1 MQFTGAG
8 TTSVTLGGTDNRTVT
23 ISGAGGGGGGAPTDA
38 QYVTLATDGDLSAER
53 VLAGGTGIGLADGG
67 ANGNIT
73 VSITGASTSNTGI
86 AYYSSDNFSVSAGYQ
101 VSIKDGGVSNDELG
115 GSIANSKLAN
125 SSVSYGGVSLSL
137 GGSDATPAF
146 NLSDATGYPT
156 SSLVGTITNS
166 QLAGSIAN
174 GKLANDSVTVTAG
187 SGLIHGGE
195 VDLGSSITI
204 DAVAG
209 TTAQSGIV
217 RLQDSATNGTT
228 NRAITPN
235 AVYDIS
241 GVLSTSIA
249 STGATNAA
257 NIATNT
263 SNISTNTSNISTN
276 TTNIASTGATNA
288 TAIAT
293 KAPKDSQYVTLA
305 LDGDLSAER
314 VLVGGTGV
322 KLTDCGANGNVTF
335 HIT

>member
-1 MQFTGAG
+1 M
-8 TTSVTLGGTDNRTVT
+8 
-23 ISGAGGGGGGAPTDA
+23 
-38 QYVTLATDGDLSAER
+38 
-53 VLAGGTGIGLADGG
+53 
-67 ANGNIT
+67 
-73 VSITGASTSNTGI
+73 
-86 AYYSSDNFSVSAGYQ
+86 
-101 VSIKDGGVSNDELG
+101 
-115 GSIANSKLAN
+115 
-125 SSVSYGGVSLSL
+125 SYGGVSLSL

-276 TTNIASTGATNA
+276 TTNIALTGATNA

-305 LDGDLSAER
+305 LDGDLSAESS
-314 VLVGGTGV
+314 GGR
-322 KLTDCGANGNVTF
+322 NGR
-335 HIT
+335 